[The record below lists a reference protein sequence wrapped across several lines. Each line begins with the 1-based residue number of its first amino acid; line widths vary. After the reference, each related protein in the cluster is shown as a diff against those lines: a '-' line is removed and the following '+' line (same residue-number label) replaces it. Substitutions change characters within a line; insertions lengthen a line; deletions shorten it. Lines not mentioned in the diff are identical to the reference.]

1 MSRFFHQLL
10 RARMFDHPIHAMLVH
25 FPSALFPVSLALD
38 VLARLGGG
46 SAFAAAAF
54 YAMAGGLLGGAAAVV
69 FGAMDYFRLPA
80 THAAWKKAL
89 LHALLNFVW
98 LMWFGTLFGLRL
110 KPYPLI
116 ESATTLE
123 IILSGVAVAGLLFSN
138 FLGGELVFRHKLGV
152 IEDDKI

>member
-1 MSRFFHQLL
+1 MSHFFRELL

-38 VLARLGGG
+38 VLARFGGG
-46 SAFAAAAF
+46 SSFAVAAF
-54 YAMAGGLLGGAAAVV
+54 YAMAGGLLGGVAAAV

-80 THAAWKKAL
+80 THAAWKKAS
-89 LHALLNFVW
+89 LHAFLNFVW
-98 LMWFGTLFGLRL
+98 LMWFGVLFGLRL
-110 KPYPLI
+110 KQYPQI
-116 ESATTLE
+116 ELATTIE

-152 IEDDKI
+152 IEEENI

>member
-1 MSRFFHQLL
+1 M
-10 RARMFDHPIHAMLVH
+10 
-25 FPSALFPVSLALD
+25 SLALD

-54 YAMAGGLLGGAAAVV
+54 YTMAGGLLGGVAAAV

-80 THAAWKKAL
+80 THAAWKKAS

-98 LMWFGTLFGLRL
+98 LMWFGVLFGLRL
-110 KPYPLI
+110 KPYPQI
-116 ESATTLE
+116 ELATTIE
-123 IILSGVAVAGLLFSN
+123 IILFGVAVAGLFFSN

-152 IEDDKI
+152 IEEDNN

>member
-1 MSRFFHQLL
+1 MPHFFRELM

-38 VLARLGGG
+38 VLARLGVGN
-46 SAFAAAAF
+46 SFAAAAF
-54 YAMAGGLLGGAAAVV
+54 YAMAGGLLGGAVAAV

-80 THAAWKKAL
+80 THAAWKKAS

-98 LMWFGTLFGLRL
+98 LTWFGTLLGLRL
-110 KPYPLI
+110 KQYPQI
-116 ESATTLE
+116 ELATTIE
-123 IILSGVAVAGLLFSN
+123 IILCGAADAGLFFSN

-152 IEDDKI
+152 IEEDKT

>member
-1 MSRFFHQLL
+1 MSHFFRELL
-10 RARMFDHPIHAMLVH
+10 RARMFGHPIHAMLVH
-25 FPSALFPVSLALD
+25 FPSALFPMSLMLD

-54 YAMAGGLLGGAAAVV
+54 YAMAGGLLGGVAAAV

-80 THAAWKKAL
+80 THVAWKKAS

-110 KPYPLI
+110 KPYPQI
-116 ESATTLE
+116 ELATTLE
-123 IILSGVAVAGLLFSN
+123 IILCSAAVAGLFFSN

-152 IEDDKI
+152 IEKDNN